1 MNGRNLAR
9 GSFMAIVIILLM
21 ASNATAIL
29 QHIDSN
35 IKITKTY
42 EQKLTDAYDVAEGDF
57 RTLLGEII
65 DLLKTKKV
73 VNSVD
78 IQKIIED
85 NDFAVSG
92 VYFSRG
98 FSIARGISTNGKWG
112 YCAGN
117 CGPKLGLIP
126 YVGGIFFWHAIASSW
141 SEVGVNVGVG
151 PYTYT
156 YDHTGL
162 VIGYFGFGSNDWT
175 FDMTYGVR
183 TRFMMGGVGF
193 LIFIS

>member
-1 MNGRNLAR
+1 MTNEKKL
-9 GSFMAIVIILLM
+9 
-21 ASNATAIL
+21 
-29 QHIDSN
+29 HIDSN
-35 IKITKTY
+35 IKITKRY

-57 RTLLGEII
+57 KTLLRGII
-65 DLLKTKKV
+65 DLIKTKKV
-73 VNSVD
+73 VNSAD

-85 NDFAVSG
+85 NDLTVSG

-98 FSIARGISTNGKWG
+98 FSIARGINTNGKWG

-117 CGPKLGLIP
+117 CGPKPLSIIP

-141 SEVGVNVGVG
+141 SEVGVNVNVG
-151 PYTYT
+151 PDTYT
-156 YDHTGL
+156 YDHTGW

-183 TRFMMGGVGF
+183 TRFMMGGFGF
-193 LIFIS
+193 LIFVSP